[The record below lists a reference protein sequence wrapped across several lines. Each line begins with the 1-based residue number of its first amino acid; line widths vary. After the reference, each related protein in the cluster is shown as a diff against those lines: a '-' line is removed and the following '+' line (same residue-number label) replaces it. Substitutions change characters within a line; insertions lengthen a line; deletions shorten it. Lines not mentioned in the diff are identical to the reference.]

1 MMRYAIVLIMY
12 AAYLSLIYGYW
23 WHSMKR
29 RFGISGK
36 TSKRKQKKMEREDF
50 KKKAEANGWTIVEC
64 DYVITSRTIEAI

>member
-1 MMRYAIVLIMY
+1 
-12 AAYLSLIYGYW
+12 
-23 WHSMKR
+23 MKR